1 MTDRPS
7 GGGETAQKGNTMEMI
22 RDKMDVLFEELVPL
36 SGKCDSLAGEIIRA
50 ASRIGYR
57 FFNDGDQLGI
67 GYGKETCNAAGRFL
81 IKRTN
86 ERIADIVSDMF
97 GLYSEEKYENKLK
110 DMLDAVVEHVEG
122 NPGLRQTE
130 TEDMFDYFDKYED
143 VDDSDEDEECY

>member
-1 MTDRPS
+1 
-7 GGGETAQKGNTMEMI
+7 MI
-22 RDKMDVLFEELVPL
+22 RDKMDVLFEELVPP

-110 DMLDAVVEHVEG
+110 DLLDAVVEHVEG
-122 NPGLRQTE
+122 NPELRQTE
-130 TEDMFDYFDKYED
+130 TEDMFDYYDKDED
-143 VDDSDEDEECY
+143 VDDFEDEEEEW

>member
-22 RDKMDVLFEELVPL
+22 RDKMHVLFEELVPP

-81 IKRTN
+81 IRRTN
-86 ERIADIVSDMF
+86 EKIADIVSGMF
-97 GLYSEEKYENKLK
+97 GLYSEEKYENRLK
-110 DMLDAVVEHVEG
+110 DLLDAVVEHVEG
-122 NPGLRQTE
+122 NPDLRQAE
-130 TEDMFDYFDKYED
+130 TEDMFDYFDKDED
-143 VDDSDEDEECY
+143 VDDYEDDEEEW

>member
-1 MTDRPS
+1 
-7 GGGETAQKGNTMEMI
+7 MEMI
-22 RDKMDVLFEELVPL
+22 RDKMDVLFKELVPI

-97 GLYSEEKYENKLK
+97 GLYSEEKYENKLN
-110 DMLDAVVEHVEG
+110 DLLAAVVEHVEG
-122 NPGLRQTE
+122 NPDLRQTE
-130 TEDMFDYFDKYED
+130 TEDMFDYFDKCED
-143 VDDSDEDEECY
+143 VDDSDEDEEFY

>member
-1 MTDRPS
+1 
-7 GGGETAQKGNTMEMI
+7 MI

-122 NPGLRQTE
+122 NPELRQTE
-130 TEDMFDYFDKYED
+130 TEDMFDYFDKDED
-143 VDDSDEDEECY
+143 VDDYEDEEEEW

>member
-1 MTDRPS
+1 
-7 GGGETAQKGNTMEMI
+7 MEMI
-22 RDKMDVLFEELVPL
+22 RDKMHVLFEELVPP

-97 GLYSEEKYENKLK
+97 GLYSEEKYENRLK
-110 DMLDAVVEHVEG
+110 DLLDAVVEHVEG
-122 NPGLRQTE
+122 NPDLRQAE
-130 TEDMFDYFDKYED
+130 TEDMFDYFDKDED
-143 VDDSDEDEECY
+143 VDDYEDEEEEW

>member
-1 MTDRPS
+1 
-7 GGGETAQKGNTMEMI
+7 MEMI
-22 RDKMDVLFEELVPL
+22 RDKMDVLFEELVPP

-86 ERIADIVSDMF
+86 EKIADIVSDMF

-110 DMLDAVVEHVEG
+110 DMLDAVVEHVEE
-122 NPGLRQTE
+122 NPELRKTE
-130 TEDMFDYFDKYED
+130 TDDMFDYRDEFED
-143 VDDSDEDEECY
+143 VDDSEEEDWY

>member
-1 MTDRPS
+1 
-7 GGGETAQKGNTMEMI
+7 MEMI

-97 GLYSEEKYENKLK
+97 GLYSEEKYENKLN
-110 DMLDAVVEHVEG
+110 DLLAAVVEHVEG
-122 NPGLRQTE
+122 NPDLRQAE
-130 TEDMFDYFDKYED
+130 TEDMFDYFDKDED
-143 VDDSDEDEECY
+143 VDDYEDEEEEW

>member
-1 MTDRPS
+1 
-7 GGGETAQKGNTMEMI
+7 MEMI

>member
-1 MTDRPS
+1 
-7 GGGETAQKGNTMEMI
+7 MI

-86 ERIADIVSDMF
+86 EKIADIVSGMF
-97 GLYSEEKYENKLK
+97 GLYSEEKYENRLK
-110 DMLDAVVEHVEG
+110 DLLDAVVEHVEG
-122 NPGLRQTE
+122 NPDLRQAE
-130 TEDMFDYFDKYED
+130 TEDMFDYFDKDED
-143 VDDSDEDEECY
+143 VDDYEDEEEEW

>member
-1 MTDRPS
+1 
-7 GGGETAQKGNTMEMI
+7 MI
-22 RDKMDVLFEELVPL
+22 RDKMDVLFEELVPP

-86 ERIADIVSDMF
+86 EKIADIVSDMF

-110 DMLDAVVEHVEG
+110 DLLDAVVEHVEG
-122 NPGLRQTE
+122 NPELRQTE
-130 TEDMFDYFDKYED
+130 TEDMFDYYDKDED
-143 VDDSDEDEECY
+143 VDDFEDEEEEW

>member
-1 MTDRPS
+1 
-7 GGGETAQKGNTMEMI
+7 MI
-22 RDKMDVLFEELVPL
+22 RDKMDVLFKELVPI

-97 GLYSEEKYENKLK
+97 GLYSEEKYENRLK
-110 DMLDAVVEHVEG
+110 DLLDAVVEHVEG
-122 NPGLRQTE
+122 NPDLRQAE
-130 TEDMFDYFDKYED
+130 TEDMFDYFDKDED
-143 VDDSDEDEECY
+143 VDDYEDEEEEW

>member
-1 MTDRPS
+1 
-7 GGGETAQKGNTMEMI
+7 MEMI

-86 ERIADIVSDMF
+86 EKIADIVSGMF
-97 GLYSEEKYENKLK
+97 GLYSEEKYENRLK
-110 DMLDAVVEHVEG
+110 DLLDAVVEHVEG
-122 NPGLRQTE
+122 NPDLRQAE
-130 TEDMFDYFDKYED
+130 TEDMFDYFDKDED
-143 VDDSDEDEECY
+143 VDDYEDEEEEW

>member
-1 MTDRPS
+1 
-7 GGGETAQKGNTMEMI
+7 MI
-22 RDKMDVLFEELVPL
+22 RDKMDVLFKELVPI

-86 ERIADIVSDMF
+86 EKIADIVSGMF
-97 GLYSEEKYENKLK
+97 GLYSEEKYENRLK
-110 DMLDAVVEHVEG
+110 DLLDAVVEHVEG
-122 NPGLRQTE
+122 NPDLRQAE
-130 TEDMFDYFDKYED
+130 TEDMFDYFDKDED
-143 VDDSDEDEECY
+143 VDDYEDEEEEW

>member
-1 MTDRPS
+1 
-7 GGGETAQKGNTMEMI
+7 MEMI
-22 RDKMDVLFEELVPL
+22 RDKMDVLFEELVPP

-86 ERIADIVSDMF
+86 DKIADIVSDMF

-110 DMLDAVVEHVEG
+110 NLLDAVVEHVER
-122 NPGLRQTE
+122 NPELRQTE
-130 TEDMFDYFDKYED
+130 TEDMFDYYDKDED
-143 VDDSDEDEECY
+143 VDDYEDEEEDW

>member
-1 MTDRPS
+1 
-7 GGGETAQKGNTMEMI
+7 MEMI

-86 ERIADIVSDMF
+86 EKIADIVSGMF
-97 GLYSEEKYENKLK
+97 GLYSEEKYENRLK
-110 DMLDAVVEHVEG
+110 DLLDAVVEHVEG
-122 NPGLRQTE
+122 NPDLRQTE
-130 TEDMFDYFDKYED
+130 TEDMFDYFDKDED
-143 VDDSDEDEECY
+143 VDDYEDEEEEW

>member
-1 MTDRPS
+1 
-7 GGGETAQKGNTMEMI
+7 MI
-22 RDKMDVLFEELVPL
+22 RDKMDTLFKELVPP

-86 ERIADIVSDMF
+86 EKIADIVSGMF
-97 GLYSEEKYENKLK
+97 GLYSEEKYENRLK
-110 DMLDAVVEHVEG
+110 DLLDAVVEHVEG
-122 NPGLRQTE
+122 NPDLRQAE
-130 TEDMFDYFDKYED
+130 TEDMFDYFDKDED
-143 VDDSDEDEECY
+143 VDDYEDEEEEW

>member
-1 MTDRPS
+1 
-7 GGGETAQKGNTMEMI
+7 MI

-97 GLYSEEKYENKLK
+97 GLYSEEKYENKLN
-110 DMLDAVVEHVEG
+110 DLLAAVVEHVEG
-122 NPGLRQTE
+122 NPDLRQTE
-130 TEDMFDYFDKYED
+130 TEDMFDYFDKCED
-143 VDDSDEDEECY
+143 VDDSDEDEEFY

>member
-1 MTDRPS
+1 
-7 GGGETAQKGNTMEMI
+7 MI
-22 RDKMDVLFEELVPL
+22 RDKMDVLFEKLVPP

-86 ERIADIVSDMF
+86 EKIADIVSDMF

-110 DMLDAVVEHVEG
+110 ELLDAVVEHVEG
-122 NPGLRQTE
+122 NPELRQTE
-130 TEDMFDYFDKYED
+130 TEDMFDYYDKDED
-143 VDDSDEDEECY
+143 VDDYEDEEEEW

>member
-1 MTDRPS
+1 
-7 GGGETAQKGNTMEMI
+7 MEMI

-50 ASRIGYR
+50 ASCIGYR

-86 ERIADIVSDMF
+86 EKIADIVSGMF
-97 GLYSEEKYENKLK
+97 GLYSEEKYENRLK
-110 DMLDAVVEHVEG
+110 DLLDAVVEHVEG
-122 NPGLRQTE
+122 NPDLRQAE
-130 TEDMFDYFDKYED
+130 TEDMFDYFDKDED
-143 VDDSDEDEECY
+143 VDDYEDEEEEW

>member
-1 MTDRPS
+1 
-7 GGGETAQKGNTMEMI
+7 MEMI

-86 ERIADIVSDMF
+86 EKIADIVSGMF
-97 GLYSEEKYENKLK
+97 GLYSEEKYENRLK
-110 DMLDAVVEHVEG
+110 DLLDAVVEHVEG
-122 NPGLRQTE
+122 NPDLRQAE
-130 TEDMFDYFDKYED
+130 TEDMFDYFDKDED
-143 VDDSDEDEECY
+143 VDDYEDDEEEW

>member
-1 MTDRPS
+1 
-7 GGGETAQKGNTMEMI
+7 MI

-86 ERIADIVSDMF
+86 EKIADIVSGMF
-97 GLYSEEKYENKLK
+97 GLYSEEKYENRLK
-110 DMLDAVVEHVEG
+110 DLLDAVVEHVEG
-122 NPGLRQTE
+122 NPDLRQTE
-130 TEDMFDYFDKYED
+130 TEDMFDYFDKDED
-143 VDDSDEDEECY
+143 VDDYEDEEEEW